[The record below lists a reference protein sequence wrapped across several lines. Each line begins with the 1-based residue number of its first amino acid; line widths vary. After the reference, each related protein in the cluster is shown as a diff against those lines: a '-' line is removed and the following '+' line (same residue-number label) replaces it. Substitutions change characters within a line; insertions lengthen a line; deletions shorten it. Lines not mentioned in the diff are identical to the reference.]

1 MGNLCCSCCVK
12 KQRISG
18 DYSELNLTLLLPW
31 IFLQLTLWLLF
42 TVKIIN
48 CENISLLKVKSGNKK
63 AMLNFY

>member
-1 MGNLCCSCCVK
+1 M
-12 KQRISG
+12 
-18 DYSELNLTLLLPW
+18 LPW

-63 AMLNFY
+63 TMLNFY